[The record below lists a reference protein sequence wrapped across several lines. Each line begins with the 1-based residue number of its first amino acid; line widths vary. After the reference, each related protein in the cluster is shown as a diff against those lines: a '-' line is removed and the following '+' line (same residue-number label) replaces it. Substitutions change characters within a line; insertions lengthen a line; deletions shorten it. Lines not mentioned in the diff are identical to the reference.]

1 MEYLSYRAN
10 DKVGM
15 ITINND
21 KQRNALS
28 LPVIREFKSLLH
40 QIGKDREVHVL
51 VIAADG
57 KIFSSG
63 HNLRE
68 IDGTPAEAIAGLFDE
83 CQQFMQLL
91 RDIPQVTIAK
101 VHSMATAAGCQLVAA
116 CDLAVASEQAT
127 FATPGVHIGL
137 FCSTPAVFISR
148 NVGRKKA
155 AEMLF
160 TGDSI
165 TAQEALVAGLVNH
178 VVPHEQLDSAAEE
191 LARRI
196 ARHALSTLEIGKRE
210 FYKQLNMEDFEA
222 LSYASQVISLNA
234 LHSDAKE
241 GIRAFI
247 EKRPAKWRV

>member
-1 MEYLSYRAN
+1 MEYLSYRVD

-28 LPVIREFKSLLH
+28 LPVIREFTALLH
-40 QIGKDREVHVL
+40 QISKDREVHAL
-51 VIAADG
+51 VISAEG

-68 IDGTPAEAIAGLFDE
+68 MDGAPSENITRLFDE

-116 CDLAVASEQAT
+116 CDLAVASEHAS
-127 FATPGVHIGL
+127 FAAPGVHIGL

-148 NVGRKKA
+148 NIGRKKA

-160 TGDSI
+160 TGDAIS
-165 TAQEALVAGLVNH
+165 AQEALINGLVNQ
-178 VVPHEQLDSAAEE
+178 VVPHDQLDSATEE
-191 LARRI
+191 FARRI
-196 ARHALSTLEIGKRE
+196 ARHTLSTLEIGKRE
-210 FYKQLNMEDFEA
+210 FYSQLNMEDFQA

-234 LHSDAKE
+234 IHPDAKA

-247 EKRPAKWRV
+247 EKRPAPWRA